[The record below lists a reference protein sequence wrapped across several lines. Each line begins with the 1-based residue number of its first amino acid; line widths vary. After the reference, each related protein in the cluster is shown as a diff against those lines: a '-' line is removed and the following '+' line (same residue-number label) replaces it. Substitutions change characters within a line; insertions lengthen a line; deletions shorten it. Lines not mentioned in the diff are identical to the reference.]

1 MTNWFRQHAY
11 ALRSALT
18 HLRAAPGNFL
28 FNVLVVAI
36 ALALPIMGLT
46 VMENIR
52 PVASQLSIEPELSI
66 FLKPEIASAES
77 VQLQTPIKQAL
88 KKAGIQAKLSFI
100 PKDKALS
107 SMEGTSSLAEVLS
120 SLGNNPL
127 PDAYVLR
134 LSNQDSDKIE
144 AARAS
149 LKELPQID
157 VVQVDSAWIKRL
169 SALINVMQTAL
180 LFLAGTLAV
189 VVIVV
194 VFNATRLQ
202 VISHQAEI
210 SVSRMLGA
218 TNGFI
223 HKPYYYTGAMLGVL
237 SGGLALGIVAL
248 ALIPLNQ
255 AIAEFA
261 QLYASEFHLSPLALL
276 PSLALLLISKLL
288 GLFGSYL
295 SVKRQ
300 LAKLPI

>member
-46 VMENIR
+46 VIENIR

-66 FLKPEIASAES
+66 FLKPELASAES
-77 VQLQTPIKQAL
+77 AQLQTPIKQVL
-88 KKAGIQAKLSFI
+88 KKAGINAKLRFI

-107 SMEGTSSLAEVLS
+107 SMESTSSLAEVLS

-127 PDAYVLR
+127 PDAYVLT
-134 LSNQDSDKIE
+134 LSNQDGDKSE
-144 AARAS
+144 AVQAG

-169 SALINVMQTAL
+169 SALMNVMQTAL
-180 LFLAGTLAV
+180 LFLAATLAV

-210 SVSRMLGA
+210 SVSRLLGA
-218 TNGFI
+218 TNSFI

-255 AIAEFA
+255 AVAEFA
-261 QLYASEFHLSPLALL
+261 QLYASEFHLSPLAWL
-276 PSLALLLISKLL
+276 PSLALLFISKLL

-295 SVKRQ
+295 SVRRQ
-300 LAKLPI
+300 LAKLPM

>member
-237 SGGLALGIVAL
+237 SGALALGIVAL

>member
-46 VMENIR
+46 VIENIR

-66 FLKPEIASAES
+66 FLKPELASAES
-77 VQLQTPIKQAL
+77 AQLQTPIKQIL
-88 KKAGIQAKLSFI
+88 KKAGINAKLTFI

-107 SMEGTSSLAEVLS
+107 SMESTSSLAEVLS

-127 PDAYVLR
+127 PDAYVLT
-134 LSNQDSDKIE
+134 LSNQDGDKIE
-144 AARAS
+144 AVRAG

-157 VVQVDSAWIKRL
+157 VVQVDSAWVKRL
-169 SALINVMQTAL
+169 SALMHVMQTAL
-180 LFLAGTLAV
+180 LFLASTLAV

-210 SVSRMLGA
+210 SVSRLLGA
-218 TNGFI
+218 TNSFI

-261 QLYASEFHLSPLALL
+261 QLYASEFHLSPLAWL

-295 SVKRQ
+295 SVRRQ
-300 LAKLPI
+300 LAKLPM

>member
-46 VMENIR
+46 VIENIR

-66 FLKPEIASAES
+66 FLKPELASAES
-77 VQLQTPIKQAL
+77 AQLQTPIKQVL
-88 KKAGIQAKLSFI
+88 KNAGINAKLRFI

-107 SMEGTSSLAEVLS
+107 SMESTSSLAEVLS

-127 PDAYVLR
+127 PDAYVLT
-134 LSNQDSDKIE
+134 LSNQDGDKIE
-144 AARAS
+144 AVQAG
-149 LKELPQID
+149 LKEMPQID
-157 VVQVDSAWIKRL
+157 VVQVDSAWVKRL
-169 SALINVMQTAL
+169 SALMNVMQTAL
-180 LFLAGTLAV
+180 LFLAATLAV

-210 SVSRMLGA
+210 SVSRLLGA
-218 TNGFI
+218 TNSFI

-255 AIAEFA
+255 AVAEFA
-261 QLYASEFHLSPLALL
+261 QLYASEFHLSPLAWL
-276 PSLALLLISKLL
+276 PSLALLFISKLL

-295 SVKRQ
+295 SVRRQ
-300 LAKLPI
+300 LAKLPM